1 MGHPAMLLIEP
12 TPEYRVFFSTLAS
25 AYALV
30 LPINYDAETVDFIR
44 YSMPT
49 KVPAYM
55 ASGTPIL
62 VYGPRGVAQVDYAA
76 REGWGHVVCERDP
89 ASLDSGVRRILADA
103 ALRESLRRRAQAL
116 ASANHD
122 STRVRT

>member
-1 MGHPAMLLIEP
+1 
-12 TPEYRVFFSTLAS
+12 
-25 AYALV
+25 LV

-76 REGWGHVVCERDP
+76 REGWGLVVSDRDC
-89 ASLDSGVRRILADA
+89 AGLDLGFRRILSDGP
-103 ALRESLRRRAQAL
+103 LRESVRVRAQTL
-116 ASANHD
+116 AAANHD
-122 STRVRT
+122 SARVRGRFQDALKAAAWASA